1 MLMRGGIK
9 DNNTAEC
16 IAGTSSSVVA
26 CYLAGSTPFL
36 CIHACSIYYYVPPEN
51 MTAVVAVVIEFGVHF
66 L

>member
-16 IAGTSSSVVA
+16 IAGTPSSVVA

-36 CIHACSIYYYVPPEN
+36 CIHACSIYYYIPEN

>member
-9 DNNTAEC
+9 DNNTAEY
-16 IAGTSSSVVA
+16 IAGISSSVVA

-36 CIHACSIYYYVPPEN
+36 CIHACSIYYYVPEN